1 MRLSTDLRVTRN
13 AGHPR
18 LKAGVMT
25 DDRITLPSAPAP
37 QPPWRFPLVAV
48 LAPVVVSVVI
58 WLVTGSPFA
67 LLFAALGPV
76 TALASVADQWWS
88 ARRSRRRDLARVRQ
102 EAAAVT
108 AEIVRA
114 HEHERAALNESTP
127 DGVSIVDR
135 RTTDRGRWQR
145 SGDDLVIVVG
155 RGRIPSV
162 LTCDG
167 SPGNNG
173 EAADVLRG
181 LADLARWLPDGPIR
195 VDPGLGIGVC
205 GPPPAALACARGLVV
220 QVARALAPEQHWVAP
235 SIVAG
240 AAWVHALPHRVR
252 EVECDDAVVEFG
264 AVGSDEPLA
273 TICWATTEAELPS
286 GCQVVLEVATDGPGR
301 IAQHPDRALRR
312 ELEPTFVSEIQALG
326 WAERV
331 AADAR
336 AAGRGATAVT
346 VPAAVGLSSIMRRP
360 DPIDTTLACELGVS
374 AVGPVTVD
382 LVADGPHAVV
392 GGTTGSGKSELLVA
406 WVVAM
411 AAAHPPERVCFLLVD
426 YKGGSAF
433 EPLRALPHTVGIITD
448 LDAAE
453 TERALQSLRAELRY
467 RERELAREGAR
478 AIDGSTL
485 PRLVIVVDEFAAM
498 LVEHP
503 DLHAV
508 FSDIAAR
515 GRSLGVHLVLCTQ
528 RPAGVVRDSVL
539 ANSDLRV
546 SLRVNNRGDS
556 RAVVDADTAAELPVS
571 ARGRA
576 VLKSAAG
583 EPVVF
588 QVALAEN
595 HDIEAAAARWDGS
608 LPQRRPWCDPLP
620 ERVER
625 SAVTRPADGIVLGL
639 VDLPHEQRQATA
651 TYDQRADG
659 HLLVLGGPRSG
670 KSTTLAVVG
679 GEQLPPDPAAAWDGL
694 ARCVE
699 MLDAQVPGEPTL
711 VSIDDVDALVA
722 RFGAEHRAAWLDSLE
737 RVLREGPSRG
747 IHVVLSAQRLAGD
760 LYPIAALA
768 PARLMLRH
776 TTRQDWVLAG
786 GESTHALEEGN
797 PGAAR
802 WRGHR
807 MQVLFVEPE
816 VVEIKPLAWDTW
828 PADRPI
834 VVATTRA
841 AALAS
846 RLAHAGRLVRGIEA
860 LGTSP
865 GDLSGVVVV
874 GDVEE
879 WQSRWGLLTSLRAT
893 SEVLF
898 DACAIADFRSLTRS
912 RVIPPPLPPGPDVCW
927 RLRSDGSVGR
937 ALLV

>member
-1 MRLSTDLRVTRN
+1 
-13 AGHPR
+13 
-18 LKAGVMT
+18 MT
-25 DDRITLPSAPAP
+25 DDRITLPSPPSP

-48 LAPVVVSVVI
+48 LAPVVVSIVI
-58 WLVTGSPFA
+58 WLATGSPFA

-88 ARRSRRRDLARVRQ
+88 SRRSRRRELARVRQ
-102 EAAAVT
+102 EAAAAT

-114 HEHERAALNESTP
+114 HEHERAGLTEATP

-145 SGDDLVIVVG
+145 TADDLVIVVG

-167 SPGNNG
+167 SPGDDG
-173 EAADVLRG
+173 ETAELIRG

-205 GPPPAALACARGLVV
+205 GPSPAALACARGLVV
-220 QVARALAPEQHWVAP
+220 QVARALAPEHHWVAA
-235 SIVAG
+235 SATDG
-240 AAWVHALPHRVR
+240 SAWVRALPHRAR
-252 EVECDDAVVEFG
+252 DLPCDNATVEFG
-264 AVGSDEPLA
+264 ALGSDEPVA
-273 TICWATTEAELPS
+273 TISWAATEAELPS
-286 GCQVVLEVATDGPGR
+286 GCQVVLEVATGGTGR
-301 IAQHPDRALRR
+301 IAQHPDRTLRR
-312 ELEPTFVSEIQALG
+312 ELDPTFVSEPQALG

-336 AAGRGATAVT
+336 DAGRGTAASH
-346 VPAAVGLSSIMRRP
+346 VPEVVALGTITRRP
-360 DPIDTTLACELGVS
+360 DPMDKTLACELGIS

-392 GGTTGSGKSELLVA
+392 GGTTGSGKSELLVT
-406 WVVAM
+406 WIVAI
-411 AAAHPPERVCFLLVD
+411 AAAHPPERVGFLLVD

-448 LDAAE
+448 LDAVE

-478 AIDGSTL
+478 SIEESTL

-503 DLHAV
+503 ELNAV

-528 RPAGVVRDSVL
+528 RPAGVVRDGVL
-539 ANSDLRV
+539 ANADLRV

-556 RAVVDADTAAELPVS
+556 LAVVGVDTAAELPAS
-571 ARGRA
+571 PRGRA

-583 EPVVF
+583 EPMVL
-588 QVALAEN
+588 QVALADRS
-595 HDIEAAAARWDGS
+595 DIVLAADAWSRS
-608 LPQRRPWCDPLP
+608 QPPRRPWCDPLP
-620 ERVER
+620 ERVV
-625 SAVTRPADGIVLGL
+625 AAALTRPAEGIVMGL

-651 TYDQRADG
+651 TYDPRVDG

-670 KSTTLAVVG
+670 KSTALAVVG
-679 GEQLPPDPAAAWDGL
+679 AERLPSDPAGAWDAL
-694 ARCVE
+694 ARYVG
-699 MLDAQVPGEPTL
+699 MLDAPVPGEPTL
-711 VSIDDVDALVA
+711 VTIDDVDALA
-722 RFGAEHRAAWLDSLE
+722 SRFGAEHRAAWLDSLE

-747 IHVVLSAQRLAGD
+747 IHLVLSAHRLAGD
-760 LYPIAALA
+760 LHSIAALA

-776 TTRQDWVLAG
+776 TSRQDWVLAG
-786 GESTHALEEGN
+786 GESAHALEEGN

-807 MQVLFVEPE
+807 MQVVYVEPE
-816 VVEIKPLAWDTW
+816 VVAPKPLAWDTW

-846 RLAHAGRLVRGIEA
+846 RLAHAGRSVRGLES

-865 GDLSGVVVV
+865 GDLLGVIVV

-912 RVIPPPLPPGPDVCW
+912 RVIPPPLPPGTDVCW